1 MRGDWH
7 DLGAGEDATVRLQPL
22 RDIDDQAYRAWA
34 ADWIVEI
41 LGREGVTPSPSV
53 REHVWSALNALASAP
68 PEQRTIT
75 GLSVMLQS
83 QELKQ
88 ALLPYCTSG
97 AHGGLLDAEM
107 ETVAFSD
114 ISTFE
119 TQGLIG
125 TPAAPAVLAYL
136 FQRIE
141 EQLDGN
147 PTLIIIDEGWLALD
161 NDGFSQQLKRWLKTL
176 RKANASVIFA
186 TQSLADIG
194 ASAIAPALIE
204 SCPSRIFLPNANAL
218 EPQIAEIYRSFGL
231 NSRQIQLVARSMP
244 KRDYYL
250 QSARGN
256 RLFEL
261 GLGDVA
267 LALCATSSPKDQQ
280 SIDRIWDAAHPENFL
295 GDWLRHKNLSW
306 AAELISANS
315 EGTNP

>member
-1 MRGDWH
+1 
-7 DLGAGEDATVRLQPL
+7 
-22 RDIDDQAYRAWA
+22 
-34 ADWIVEI
+34 
-41 LGREGVTPSPSV
+41 
-53 REHVWSALNALASAP
+53 
-68 PEQRTIT
+68 
-75 GLSVMLQS
+75 
-83 QELKQ
+83 
-88 ALLPYCTSG
+88 
-97 AHGGLLDAEM
+97 
-107 ETVAFSD
+107 
-114 ISTFE
+114 
-119 TQGLIG
+119 
-125 TPAAPAVLAYL
+125 LAYL

-141 EQLDGN
+141 AQLDGS

-161 NDGFSQQLKRWLKTL
+161 NEGFSQQLKRWLKTL

-194 ASAIAPALIE
+194 GSAIAPALIE

-267 LALCATSSPKDQQ
+267 LALCATSSPEDQQ